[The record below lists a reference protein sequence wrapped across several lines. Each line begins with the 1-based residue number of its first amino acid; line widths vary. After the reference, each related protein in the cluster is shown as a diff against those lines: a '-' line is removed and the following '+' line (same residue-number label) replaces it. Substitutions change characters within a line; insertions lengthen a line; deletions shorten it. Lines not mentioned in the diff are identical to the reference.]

1 MKTSRVGLVRIIM
14 LSINECKKTLEES
27 KEQFTD
33 AEIEQIREF
42 LYKMAKV
49 VIDNGN
55 KEEDKL

>member
-1 MKTSRVGLVRIIM
+1 M
-14 LSINECKKTLEES
+14 LSVKECKEELDKN

>member
-1 MKTSRVGLVRIIM
+1 M
-14 LSINECKKTLEES
+14 LSVKECRKTLDEN

-33 AEIEQIREF
+33 EEIEQIREF

>member
-1 MKTSRVGLVRIIM
+1 M
-14 LSINECKKTLEES
+14 LSTNECKKILEEN

>member
-1 MKTSRVGLVRIIM
+1 M
-14 LSINECKKTLEES
+14 LSINECKKTLEEN

-33 AEIEQIREF
+33 AEIEKIREF

>member
-1 MKTSRVGLVRIIM
+1 M
-14 LSINECKKTLEES
+14 LNINECKKTLEEN

-33 AEIEQIREF
+33 SEIEQIREF
-42 LYKMAKV
+42 LYKMVKV